1 MLTIPLLCLS
11 FVQYL
16 GVIGGAEKTLD
27 FCVIFCVYTWVY
39 LYIGVLFVLVL
50 FVLVYI
56 CTFVFR
62 YLYIGTGVF
71 RVYFNLENFMSFS
84 TFVPFYSSSVFNAEL
99 TTRYGYPVFVLQSS
113 CVDGKTVDMNGG
125 AVACITKCEQHH
137 KHIVVTSKSLSLWRD
152 ELEAVLLHEKGHLV
166 LNHHVELLSGL
177 VDSDRACELE
187 IEADRYSV
195 LNHSRGVI
203 VGSSYLARVI
213 YDDPS
218 IRSSTID
225 RRLSIL
231 YRFMR
236 SV

>member
-1 MLTIPLLCLS
+1 MEYLFYCEVLTIPFICLS
-11 FVQYL
+11 FAQYL
-16 GVIGGAEKTLD
+16 GVVGGAEKTLD
-27 FCVIFCVYTWVY
+27 FCVNFCLYTWVY
-39 LYIGVLFVLVL
+39 ICIGVFIYWYWYIL
-50 FVLVYI
+50 VLVY
-56 CTFVFR
+56 FVFT
-62 YLYIGTGVF
+62 LTW
-71 RVYFNLENFMSFS
+71 RVYMSFN

-113 CVDGKTVDMNGG
+113 CVDGRTVDMNGG

-137 KHIVVTSKSLSLWRD
+137 KHIVVTSKTTSLWRD

-195 LNHSRGVI
+195 LNHSRGVV

-225 RRLSIL
+225 MRLSIL

>member
-16 GVIGGAEKTLD
+16 GVVGGAEKTLD
-27 FCVIFCVYTWVY
+27 FCVVFCVYTWVY
-39 LYIGVLFVLVL
+39 IVFIYCIYIFI
-50 FVLVYI
+50 YI
-56 CTFVFR
+56 C
-62 YLYIGTGVF
+62 IGVF

-152 ELEAVLLHEKGHLV
+152 DELEAVLLHEKGHLV

-231 YRFMR
+231 YMFMC
-236 SV
+236 SI